1 MSKESSPYMSAV
13 NSIIGPGSII
23 KGDLKIEGGLR
34 VDGTIEGTVEVT
46 DTLTVGQD
54 GLIKGDVKVKHAIIG
69 GSVIGVVHAEIQ
81 LELQNG
87 SRMEGDMFT
96 RSLVIEEGVFFEGK
110 CQMRQEGGKKKN
122 VENVEKNE

>member
-69 GSVIGVVHAEIQ
+69 GSVLGVVHADIQ

-87 SRMEGDMFT
+87 SRLEGDIFT

-110 CQMRQEGGKKKN
+110 CQMRQEGGKRKI
-122 VENVEKNE
+122 VENVEKIE